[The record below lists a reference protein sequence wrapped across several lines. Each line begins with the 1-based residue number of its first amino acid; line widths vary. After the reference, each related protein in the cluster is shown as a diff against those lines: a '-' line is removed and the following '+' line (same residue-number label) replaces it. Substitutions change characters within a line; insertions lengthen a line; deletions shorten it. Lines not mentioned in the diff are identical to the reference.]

1 LQTED
6 SRARSDAILDDLYR
20 NPGQIRKR
28 GKGKGGG
35 SGFGLQSLI
44 LGDGLNKGVIVITVD
59 VGRPI
64 LGCTMDD
71 IEKITMSLA
80 KIGVFPDPTSAV
92 ARLMSNPSTG
102 KLRDDVLGERFY
114 YIVIQCKTE
123 ESKLPDVVRALK
135 EAEKEVDTVFSVAV
149 HTRLSDDYSLPDT
162 SSLEE
167 LGVKAWQ
174 NGKVW
179 LDLGKPPE

>member
-1 LQTED
+1 M
-6 SRARSDAILDDLYR
+6 LDDLYR
-20 NPGQIRKR
+20 NPGQIKKR

-44 LGDGLNKGVIVITVD
+44 LGDGLNKGVVAITVD

-64 LGCTMDD
+64 LGCTMAD
-71 IEKITMSLA
+71 IEKITTRLA

-92 ARLMSNPSTG
+92 ARLMSNPSIG
-102 KLRDDVLGERFY
+102 KLRDGVLGERFY

-123 ESKLPDVVRALK
+123 ESRLPDVVKALK
-135 EAEKEVDTVFSVAV
+135 EAAKEVDTVFSVAV
-149 HTRLSDDYSLPDT
+149 HTRLADDYSLPDT
-162 SSLEE
+162 SALEE
-167 LGVKAWQ
+167 LGVEAWP

-179 LDLGKPPE
+179 LDLGRSPE